1 MDSSDEKD
9 TKKEIIINK
18 QNKSESVLHNVK
30 SKFILKKIFNHL
42 LKRINLEIIKYN
54 KKLQNI
60 FTFSIKDYKE
70 FHSLFSPIEL
80 EITIN
85 ENNIGEFIN
94 ILNEE
99 DKKYFHIYFNN
110 NNSEEIKRY
119 KLNNKDKVKT
129 IKIIIDYQMKSFNN
143 LFESCTIIKSIHFKK
158 FFRNNI
164 NNMSNMFSKCTQLKK
179 IIFSN
184 FNTTNVTDMNNMFS
198 FCFSLEEINLSNFNT
213 SNVTDMSFMF
223 SQCTSLYVF

>member
-1 MDSSDEKD
+1 MNSSDEKD
-9 TKKEIIINK
+9 NKKEIIINK

-70 FHSLFSPIEL
+70 FRSLFSPIEL

-85 ENNIGEFIN
+85 ENNTGEFIN

-119 KLNNKDKVKT
+119 KLNDNDKIRT
-129 IKIIIDYQMKSFNN
+129 IKIIIDYQ
-143 LFESCTIIKSIHFKK
+143 I
-158 FFRNNI
+158 
-164 NNMSNMFSKCTQLKK
+164 
-179 IIFSN
+179 
-184 FNTTNVTDMNNMFS
+184 
-198 FCFSLEEINLSNFNT
+198 
-213 SNVTDMSFMF
+213 
-223 SQCTSLYVF
+223 TSLYCLFAMSNVIEVIKRNNFFKL